1 MKKVQAFLDMEGWW
15 GWKLI
20 LMIFSKSFRAGEKH
34 FAFSLSD
41 SPFFSISWFQIMFLL
56 LLISDVI
63 WVTIYSWV
71 MTVNTGGPLLCFLSS
86 LKGTVPD
93 HCGCFCGWL
102 SPQFT
107 NFPPAHD
114 SSRSKEGQIRDGNAG
129 WKSTGVLWLCWA
141 GINISPLIRTWLRP
155 LKRQDM
161 CVGSPQNLHSGYDSL
176 LEGDTVTSEVEIL
189 EGEAEVVRHLFEI
202 RSGGEGHTGLS

>member
-20 LMIFSKSFRAGEKH
+20 LMIFSKTFRGEEKQ

-56 LLISDVI
+56 LIISDVI
-63 WVTIYSWV
+63 WATIYSWV

-93 HCGCFCGWL
+93 HCDCFCGWL

-107 NFPPAHD
+107 NSPPASWLKQTTWIHVAV
-114 SSRSKEGQIRDGNAG
+114 EGQIKDGRKNG

-141 GINISPLIRTWLRP
+141 GINISPLIRTWLRS

-161 CVGSPQNLHSGYDSL
+161 CVEL
-176 LEGDTVTSEVEIL
+176 
-189 EGEAEVVRHLFEI
+189 I
-202 RSGGEGHTGLS
+202 RICTLGMTHC

>member
-20 LMIFSKSFRAGEKH
+20 LMIFSKTFRGEEKQ

-56 LLISDVI
+56 LIISDVI
-63 WVTIYSWV
+63 WATIYSWV

-86 LKGTVPD
+86 LKSTVPD

-107 NFPPAHD
+107 NSPPA
-114 SSRSKEGQIRDGNAG
+114 SWLKQTQGSMWLWKVKLRMEGRMVENPQGFYD
-129 WKSTGVLWLCWA
+129 
-141 GINISPLIRTWLRP
+141 
-155 LKRQDM
+155 
-161 CVGSPQNLHSGYDSL
+161 CVGQ
-176 LEGDTVTSEVEIL
+176 E
-189 EGEAEVVRHLFEI
+189 
-202 RSGGEGHTGLS
+202 